1 MRADEKHLY
10 VREEGGRGNCR
21 KSGEKASQEVGKTTL
36 YCAGFLSGG
45 INEIFFRKTG
55 SMGWKRDERHEMS
68 QLWQKG
74 SKDRGI
80 TAFCVAVGIY

>member
-1 MRADEKHLY
+1 MRNICMCVRRVVEGIVGRVEKRQ
-10 VREEGGRGNCR
+10 VKKWGRPG
-21 KSGEKASQEVGKTTL
+21 
-36 YCAGFLSGG
+36 AGFLSGG